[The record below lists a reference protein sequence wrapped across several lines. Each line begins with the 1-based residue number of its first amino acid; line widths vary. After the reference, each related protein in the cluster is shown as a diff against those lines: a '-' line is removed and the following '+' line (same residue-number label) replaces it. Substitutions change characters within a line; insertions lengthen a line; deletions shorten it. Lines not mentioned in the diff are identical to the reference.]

1 MQSTMPGGATP
12 VPATADSPPA
22 TLRRIAD
29 LPGPRPW
36 PLAGNLPQIRPLRI
50 HQDVEAWARQY
61 GPLFRVFFGR
71 MPLLVVSGHELVGA
85 VLRDRPEGFRRPAIT
100 TQVSDEM
107 GGRPGVFLA
116 EGAAWRDQRRMVMAA
131 LAPHAVKAYFP
142 SLIKVAQRLQAHWR
156 KAAQAGAAIDLA
168 EDLKRYSVDVIAGL
182 AFGTDV
188 NTIDGG
194 EDVIQRHMDVI
205 LPAVAKRSIALFPYW
220 RYVKLPADRM
230 LDGSVAALSVAIDD
244 LIAAARA
251 RLNQEPAR
259 RERPANLLEAMIC
272 AAEEG
277 GGSVDD
283 IAVAGNVTTMLLAG
297 EDTTSNT
304 LAWMLYLLK
313 QNPATLEKARE
324 EVMRI
329 APDPASFSIEQMD
342 ALDYIDACAQE
353 AMRLKPVAP
362 YIPLEA
368 LRDSVVGDVAVPK
381 GALVWLVMRGDSVA
395 DSHVPN
401 AAEFDP
407 ERWLRSGDEAMNK
420 HVSMPFGAGPRTC
433 PGRYLALLEIK
444 LATAMLLGSFDIAS
458 IATVDNSE
466 PQELAGFTMSPIG
479 LQMRIRP
486 LAPDLQR

>member
-1 MQSTMPGGATP
+1 MENTMPSTAA
-12 VPATADSPPA
+12 PAT

-29 LPGPRPW
+29 LPGPRPL
-36 PLAGNLPQIRPLRI
+36 PLLGNLPQIRPLRI
-50 HQDVEAWARQY
+50 HQDVEAWSRQY
-61 GPLFRVFFGR
+61 GPLFRLSFGR
-71 MPLLVVSGHELVGA
+71 TPLLVVSGHELVGA
-85 VLRDRPEGFRRPAIT
+85 TLRDRPDGFRRPSIT
-100 TQVSDEM
+100 ARVSDEM

-116 EGAAWRDQRRMVMAA
+116 EGAAWREQRRMVMAA

-142 SLIKVAQRLQAHWR
+142 SLVKVAQRLRTRWLG
-156 KAAQAGAAIDLA
+156 AAQSGAAIDLA
-168 EDLKRYSVDVIAGL
+168 EDLKRYSVDIIAGL

-205 LPAVAKRSIALFPYW
+205 LPAVAKRSISLFPYW
-220 RYVKLPADRM
+220 RYVKLPADRQ
-230 LDGSVAALSVAIDD
+230 LDRSVAALSGAIDD

-251 RLNQEPAR
+251 RLNAEPAR

-277 GGSVDD
+277 GGGGVDD

-329 APDPASFSIEQMD
+329 APDPAAFSIEQMD
-342 ALDYIDACAQE
+342 GLDYVDACAQE

-368 LRDSVVGDVAVPK
+368 LRDSVIGDVAVPK
-381 GALVWLVMRGDSVA
+381 GGLVWLVMRNDSVSE
-395 DSHVPN
+395 SHV
-401 AAEFDP
+401 ADASAFDP
-407 ERWLRSGDEAMNK
+407 DRWLRRGDDAMNK
-420 HVSMPFGAGPRTC
+420 HVSMPFGAGVRTC

-444 LATAMLLGSFDIAS
+444 LATAMLLSSFDIAS

-466 PQELAGFTMSPIG
+466 PQELSGFTMSPIG
-479 LQMRIRP
+479 LQMAIRP
-486 LAPDLQR
+486 LTPHLQR